1 MLLALAVSMFFHTA
15 DPPIRL
21 KLSDDVFARGDRA
34 RVRVKTAADGYLVVL
49 RADARGHI
57 RVLFPLNPSD
67 SSAVRGG
74 REVEIRGRGDRDA
87 FVVDDGEGSGKVLAA
102 VSGRPFTFDAFAKNG
117 HWDYAALAAND
128 STADPEATLLG
139 LVERMT
145 GTDASF
151 EYDLVTYTVGMRQRY
166 RRSMGGRGWGG
177 WGGWGGRGC
186 FRCRGWFYGPYIGW
200 GW

>member
-1 MLLALAVSMFFHTA
+1 MLLVLAVSMLFHTA

-67 SSAVRGG
+67 SAAVRGG
-74 REVEIRGRGDRDA
+74 REFEIRGRGDRDA

-102 VSGRPFTFDAFAKNG
+102 VSPRPFTFDAFAKNG
-117 HWDYAALAAND
+117 HWDYAALASD
-128 STADPEATLLG
+128 SAADPEATLLG

-151 EYDLVTYTVGMRQRY
+151 EYDLVTYTVGTRQRY
-166 RRSMGGRGWGG
+166 WRSVGGWGWGG
-177 WGGWGGRGC
+177 WGGWGWGGRRC
-186 FRCRGWFYGPYIGW
+186 WRCRW

>member
-1 MLLALAVSMFFHTA
+1 MLLVLAVSMMFHTA

-21 KLSDDVFARGDRA
+21 KLSSDVFGRGDRA

-49 RADARGHI
+49 RADARGRI

-67 SSAVRGG
+67 SAAVRGG
-74 REVEIRGRGDRDA
+74 REVEIRGRGDREA

-102 VSGRPFTFDAFAKNG
+102 VSTSPFTFDAFAKNG
-117 HWDYAALAAND
+117 HWNYGALAAND

-145 GTDASF
+145 GTVASF

-166 RRSMGGRGWGG
+166 WRSMGG
-177 WGGWGGRGC
+177 WGGWGGRGWGGRGC
-186 FRCRGWFYGPYIGW
+186 IRCRGWFYGPYIGW
-200 GW
+200 SW